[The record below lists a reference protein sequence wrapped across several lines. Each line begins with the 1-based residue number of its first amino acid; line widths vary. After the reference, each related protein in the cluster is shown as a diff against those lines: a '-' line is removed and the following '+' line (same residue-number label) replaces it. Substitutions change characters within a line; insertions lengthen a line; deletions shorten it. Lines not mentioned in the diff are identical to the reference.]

1 MANFFTKLLS
11 LGSDRQ
17 LKEFK
22 AQVNI
27 VNYLEDE
34 MKALSDE
41 ELRAKT
47 DEFRQRHSNGET
59 LDELLPEAFAV
70 VR

>member
-41 ELRAKT
+41 
-47 DEFRQRHSNGET
+47 
-59 LDELLPEAFAV
+59 
-70 VR
+70 

>member
-22 AQVNI
+22 AQDNI

-41 ELRAKT
+41 
-47 DEFRQRHSNGET
+47 
-59 LDELLPEAFAV
+59 
-70 VR
+70 